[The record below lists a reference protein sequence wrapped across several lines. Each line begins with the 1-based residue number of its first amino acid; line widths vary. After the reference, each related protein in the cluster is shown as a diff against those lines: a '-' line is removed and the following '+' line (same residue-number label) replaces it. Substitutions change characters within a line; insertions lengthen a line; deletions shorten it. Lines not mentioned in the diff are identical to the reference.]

1 MTTLIQVLMYGLAV
15 GAVYGLI
22 SLGFVLIFK
31 TTGAFNLAQGAL
43 LMFLAY
49 ICMSFTTQL
58 GLPFYLSLFLTLVI
72 AIILGFIIERLLL
85 RPLRGKP
92 VTAAIMMT
100 LSLGIIIQSIATFI
114 WSFHNYR
121 FPTWLPSG
129 QLTIGSFSLSWDY
142 IASIIVIGITIIV
155 FMLYFKYGR
164 FALSMRAVGED
175 RSIAQILGIK
185 LNFAYG
191 LSWAF
196 GSVVAAIGGIILG
209 SLTSV
214 NFTLSHFGLFVI
226 PAIIIGGITSI
237 PGAIIGGIMVGIA
250 EKLGAMYL
258 GTELPGFPEVIPY
271 IFALIVLYIKPG
283 GVFGDEIIERI

>member
-1 MTTLIQVLMYGLAV
+1 MTTLIQVLMYGLSV

-31 TTGAFNLAQGAL
+31 TTGAFNLAQGSL

-49 ICMSFTTQL
+49 ICMSLTTQL
-58 GLPFYLSLFLTLVI
+58 GLPFYLSLFLTLVV

-121 FPTWLPSG
+121 LPTWLPSG
-129 QLTIGSFSLSWDY
+129 QLIIGSFSLSWDY
-142 IASIIVIGITIIV
+142 IASIIVVGITLIV

-191 LSWAF
+191 LAWAF

-209 SLTSV
+209 SLTV
-214 NFTLSHFGLFVI
+214 
-226 PAIIIGGITSI
+226 
-237 PGAIIGGIMVGIA
+237 
-250 EKLGAMYL
+250 
-258 GTELPGFPEVIPY
+258 
-271 IFALIVLYIKPG
+271 
-283 GVFGDEIIERI
+283 